1 MAWFP
6 GLGITGVVLLVLS
19 LLLDGVLEGFVDA
32 VGAVDALD
40 GLPSLPV
47 VAAFVSMLGL
57 RLLGSTPGA
66 DVAELLQGASRP
78 ATPPADRTRERSL
91 SVDVR

>member
-19 LLLDGVLEGFVDA
+19 LLLDGVLEGFL
-32 VGAVDALD
+32 GAVDALD

-66 DVAELLQGASRP
+66 DVTELLQGASRP